1 MFGSPKRIFDK
12 FCTES
17 IAVVRRSG
25 WLPKEFEFLG
35 FFADWGLQM
44 FSRISKTMPP
54 AAPDRKTRNNVNIF
68 STPNGV
74 PFGGDLQVG
83 TSSSYLKIFK
93 MQWK

>member
-1 MFGSPKRIFDK
+1 
-12 FCTES
+12 
-17 IAVVRRSG
+17 
-25 WLPKEFEFLG
+25 
-35 FFADWGLQM
+35 M

-83 TSSSYLKIFK
+83 ISSSNLKRFNGMKIGTGK
-93 MQWK
+93 NTAD

>member
-1 MFGSPKRIFDK
+1 
-12 FCTES
+12 
-17 IAVVRRSG
+17 
-25 WLPKEFEFLG
+25 
-35 FFADWGLQM
+35 M

-83 TSSSYLKIFK
+83 ISSSNLKRLNGTKISTVYFE
-93 MQWK
+93 